1 MNRITGVVAPLEGT
15 PAWGTRRGPIVPYVP
30 ALDGLRALAVIAVI
44 VYHAN
49 HSWLGGGFLGVEVFF
64 VVSGYLITLLLTAE
78 RERTGAV
85 SLTSFWWRRARRLL
99 PALVVL
105 LVGATIWTAL
115 FARERLG
122 MLRGDVVSGLLY
134 GANWFQIW
142 TGESYTAD
150 FAFAPLR
157 HLWSLA
163 VEEQWYI
170 IWPVVVAVAT
180 RRLRAHR
187 LPVIG
192 AVLLVAALAVSAWT
206 AYMFR
211 SGPVGDLTQTPDQY
225 FTLFGREVLRSDFLY
240 LGTVSRSS
248 GLLLGAALA
257 MVWRPWALRRGGAA
271 RSAGALDIVG
281 VAGLIALALM
291 AWQFRTVVDVVDGGK
306 QPWGFL
312 YRGGFLVAGLA
323 TLAVIAPVMHPQSR
337 LGRWILAA
345 PPLVWIGKR
354 SYGLYLYHWFI
365 FQAHR
370 TLAGAGL
377 EVIEFVWLMAITLVV
392 TELSYRFVEL
402 PVRSGRARVA
412 VSNLVRSADA
422 LPRVA
427 ALALVIAVVPAWS
440 GWSLV
445 TADVVADEITQ
456 DLNDNE
462 DAVVR
467 ITTTTVSSGPS
478 TTAAPGSTTTVPMQK
493 LPFDVFAVGD
503 SVMLGAAKKL
513 TSLGLTVDAAKNR
526 QVIEALQIFNYYKST
541 GELGERVVVHLGTN
555 GTTKKSTYESILS
568 PLSGVG
574 TVVVL
579 TVRVPER
586 EYETLNND
594 IIRSLPS
601 TFPNVSV
608 LDWWAISDGKP
619 EWFAADGVHLNDVG
633 RDEYARAI
641 LSAFGR

>member
-1 MNRITGVVAPLEGT
+1 MSVDRGSAQFAEGT
-15 PAWGTRRGPIVPYVP
+15 PAWGARRGPIVPYVP

-78 RERTGAV
+78 RERTGRVA
-85 SLTSFWWRRARRLL
+85 LGAFWWRRARRLL
-99 PALVVL
+99 PALTVL
-105 LVGATIWTAL
+105 LVGATVWTAL

-122 MLRGDVVSGLLY
+122 MLRGDVVSGVLY

-170 IWPVVVAVAT
+170 VWPVVVLVTT
-180 RRLRAHR
+180 RRLRARR

-192 AVLLVAALAVSAWT
+192 AVLLAVALSVSVWT
-206 AYMFR
+206 ALTFR
-211 SGPVGDLTQTPDQY
+211 AGPVGDPTQTPEQY
-225 FTLFGREVLRSDFLY
+225 LTLFGREVLRTDFLY
-240 LGTVSRSS
+240 LGTLSRSS

-257 MVWRPWALRRGGAA
+257 MVWRPWALRRGGASQA
-271 RSAGALDIVG
+271 AGALDAVG
-281 VAGLIALALM
+281 VAALAALAVM
-291 AWQFRTVVDVVDGGK
+291 MWRFRTVVDVVDGGQ

-312 YRGGFLVAGLA
+312 YQGGFLLAGVA
-323 TLAVIAPVMHPQSR
+323 TVAVIAAVMHPGSS
-337 LGRWILAA
+337 LGRWVLSA

-370 TLAGAGL
+370 ELAGVGL
-377 EVIEFVWLMAITLVV
+377 EPVEFVWLMAITVVV
-392 TELSYRFVEL
+392 TEVSYRAVEL
-402 PVRSGRARVA
+402 PVRDGRARGVLLRLRH
-412 VSNLVRSADA
+412 SGDR

-427 ALALVIAVVPAWS
+427 AVALVVTVVPAWS

-445 TADVVADEITQ
+445 TADVIADEITQ
-456 DLNDNE
+456 GLDDNQ
-462 DAVVR
+462 DAVTR
-467 ITTTTVSSGPS
+467 ITTTTVAPGSS
-478 TTAAPGSTTTVPMQK
+478 TTAAGPTTTSPVQK

-541 GELGERVVVHLGTN
+541 KELGERVVVHLGTN
-555 GTTKKSTYESILS
+555 GTTKKATYESIMT
-568 PLSGVG
+568 PLADVDK
-574 TVVVL
+574 VVVL

-594 IIRSLPS
+594 IIRALPAS
-601 TFPNVSV
+601 FPNVTV
-608 LDWWAISDGKP
+608 LDWWALSDDKP

-641 LSAFGR
+641 VEAFGR

>member
-1 MNRITGVVAPLEGT
+1 MNTQSSPSAPLGGT

-30 ALDGLRALAVIAVI
+30 ALDGLRALAVTAVV

-78 RERTGAV
+78 RERTGHV
-85 SLTSFWWRRARRLL
+85 SLASFWWRRARRLL

-105 LVGATIWTAL
+105 LVGATVWTAL

-142 TGESYTAD
+142 TGESYTSD

-170 IWPVVVAVAT
+170 VWPVVIAVAT
-180 RRLRAHR
+180 RRMRARR

-192 AVLLVAALAVSAWT
+192 FVLLAAALAVSAWT
-206 AYMFR
+206 AFMFR
-211 SGPVGDLTQTPDQY
+211 TGPVGDAALTPDQY
-225 FTLFGREVLRSDFLY
+225 VSLFGRDVLRSDFLY
-240 LGTVSRSS
+240 LGTISRSS

-271 RSAGALDIVG
+271 RSAGALDVLGI
-281 VAGLIALALM
+281 AGLVALAAM
-291 AWQFRTVVDVVDGGK
+291 AWSFRTVTDVVDGGQ
-306 QPWGFL
+306 QPWMFL

-323 TLAVIAPVMHPQSR
+323 TIAVIASVMHPQSR
-337 LGRWILAA
+337 LGRWVLAT

-370 TLAGAGL
+370 RLAGAGL
-377 EVIEFVWLMAITLVV
+377 DPVEFAWLMAVTLVV
-392 TELSYRFVEL
+392 TEISYRFVEL
-402 PVRSGRARVA
+402 PIRDGRARA
-412 VSNLVRSADA
+412 LFARVRSAGDA
-422 LPRVA
+422 VPRLA
-427 ALALVIAVVPAWS
+427 AIALVVTVVPAWS

-445 TADVVADEITQ
+445 TADVVADEITESL
-456 DLNDNE
+456 DENE
-462 DAVVR
+462 DAVTR
-467 ITTTTVSSGPS
+467 ITTTTVSETP
-478 TTAAPGSTTTVPMQK
+478 TTAAPGSTTTSPMQK

-541 GELGERVVVHLGTN
+541 KELGERVVVHLGTN
-555 GTTKKSTYESILS
+555 GTTKKSTYESILA
-568 PLSGVG
+568 PLADVD

-579 TVRVPER
+579 TVRVPDR

-594 IIRSLPS
+594 IIRALP
-601 TFPNVSV
+601 TAFPNVQV
-608 LDWWAISDGKP
+608 VDWWQLSDDKP
-619 EWFAADGVHLNDVG
+619 EWFAADGVHLNDTG

>member
-1 MNRITGVVAPLEGT
+1 MSTVNEPAQSLGGT

-78 RERTGAV
+78 RERTGEI
-85 SLTSFWWRRARRLL
+85 SLASFWWRRARRLL

-105 LVGATIWTAL
+105 LVGATIWTSL
-115 FARERLG
+115 FEPDRLG
-122 MLRGDVVSGLLY
+122 MLRGDVVSGLSY

-170 IWPVVVAVAT
+170 VWPVVVGLAT
-180 RRLRAHR
+180 RRLRARR

-192 AVLLVAALAVSAWT
+192 GILLVAALAVSGWT
-206 AYMFR
+206 AYVFR
-211 SGPVGDLTQTPDQY
+211 SGPVGDAAQTPEQY
-225 FTLFGREVLRSDFLY
+225 FSLFGREVLRTDFLY

-271 RSAGALDIVG
+271 RSAGALDVVG
-281 VAGLIALALM
+281 VAGLAVLAVM
-291 AWQFRTVVDVVDGGK
+291 AWSYRTVVDVVDGGQ
-306 QPWGFL
+306 QPWSFL
-312 YRGGFLVAGLA
+312 YRGGFLLAGLA
-323 TLAVIAPVMHPQSR
+323 TVAVIATVMHPQSR
-337 LGRWILAA
+337 LGRWVLAS
-345 PPLVWIGKR
+345 PPLVAIGRR

-370 TLAGAGL
+370 KLAGTGL
-377 EVIEFVWLMAITLVV
+377 EPIEFAWLMAITLLV
-392 TELSYRFVEL
+392 TEFSYRFVEL
-402 PVRSGRARVA
+402 PVRDGRARA
-412 VSNLVRSADA
+412 AFARLRASADV

-427 ALALVIAVVPAWS
+427 ALALVVAVVPAWS

-445 TADVVADEITQ
+445 TADVVADEITESL
-456 DLNDNE
+456 DDNE
-462 DAVVR
+462 DAVTR
-467 ITTTTVSSGPS
+467 ITTTTTAAGPT
-478 TTAAPGSTTTVPMQK
+478 TTAAPGSTTTAPMQK

-526 QVIEALQIFNYYKST
+526 QVVEALQIFNYYKST
-541 GELGERVVVHLGTN
+541 GEMGERVIVHLGTN
-555 GTTKKSTYESILS
+555 GTTKKSTYESIFA
-568 PLSGVG
+568 PLADVDQ
-574 TVVVL
+574 VVVL
-579 TVRVPER
+579 TVRVPDR

-594 IIRSLPS
+594 IIRALPS
-601 TFPNVSV
+601 AFPNVKV
-608 LDWWAISDGKP
+608 LDWWALSDEKP